1 MKRDFKVRGIKD
13 RSGSALLIVLGMF
26 AFMLVSAVAFSVYM
40 RASRAPSSFLRR
52 NTATRQLVKAA
63 LARAIDEVDTAIG
76 NDPFPGVGYN
86 HDYLRGSRAKN
97 DNWHGRVFVPS
108 NEVALAETV
117 STITLEGLGYIPS
130 CLVNEAR
137 YWSRHTRT
145 AKWHPF
151 NFGMGRYAFTAINV
165 TDLFDINAFVTPA
178 SGQRRQ
184 YLNRSSAP
192 HGRISPTYLF
202 RASEKGD
209 MNTGGLTAPAF
220 LNALA
225 GGAGIGGGDYPS
237 LADVPFTSFMDVN
250 LAMAQAG
257 NSLGG
262 LASPYVNLIRNNNT
276 STFLSGNEEAARR
289 SLFIAGGW
297 NSDSNLTYEA
307 YKAGYPG
314 RINLRYQQ
322 FQPFDGCSWFPDST
336 TLAHCYNDVSASHPF
351 WQPFN
356 NNFPIIS
363 TALLC
368 DYLDTDNV
376 PLSLCIP
383 CVEAVPMLCGVEL
396 NDNCVKYSVSMVE
409 TELQAANPDQGT
421 KKKIKRTY
429 SFKVDVDGLEATLT
443 AVYPFFNGPQGQASG
458 YTAEAF
464 ARIFFVAEPSGNGLN
479 DSGLRTSLAALG
491 TMDAGGSQWDW
502 SGTTEAAYI
511 QATCSDATVK
521 AEVAQG
527 VGDSAEEG
535 AVQSDIAM
543 RMASSLSKDTMLA
556 ELVYEVDENG
566 VETLV
571 DAECVNGTGI
581 NFYDGSWNVMNFME
595 ELKNDSHPDLKFRP
609 SVAVWARIRNA
620 ANKTVDMV
628 PATPANDNL
637 NGFADNVTLNGFSRA
652 GGGEAGTPLLRFFP
666 KVDDDASGIRLTKD
680 YFKNNNGASREAQ
693 WKQKSY
699 VANDPRINWAPE
711 QWWATD
717 SATNPK
723 DLWLR
728 EVRNFR
734 NNDNLRD
741 RDISMSASDQGYL
754 QSMYEW
760 MMIPQV
766 RELFTAGGGSLE
778 WGSFEG
784 GNGYDGIVRTAADG
798 VAHNS
803 VMWRTYR
810 SDAFGY
816 DNTWGS
822 IDGLAFDEPE
832 NGLRVNPYT
841 DMMPVMLGA
850 FANMPCDWW
859 SAGTNT

>member
-1 MKRDFKVRGIKD
+1 M
-13 RSGSALLIVLGMF
+13 
-26 AFMLVSAVAFSVYM
+26 
-40 RASRAPSSFLRR
+40 
-52 NTATRQLVKAA
+52 
-63 LARAIDEVDTAIG
+63 
-76 NDPFPGVGYN
+76 
-86 HDYLRGSRAKN
+86 
-97 DNWHGRVFVPS
+97 
-108 NEVALAETV
+108 
-117 STITLEGLGYIPS
+117 
-130 CLVNEAR
+130 
-137 YWSRHTRT
+137 
-145 AKWHPF
+145 
-151 NFGMGRYAFTAINV
+151 
-165 TDLFDINAFVTPA
+165 
-178 SGQRRQ
+178 
-184 YLNRSSAP
+184 
-192 HGRISPTYLF
+192 
-202 RASEKGD
+202 
-209 MNTGGLTAPAF
+209 
-220 LNALA
+220 
-225 GGAGIGGGDYPS
+225 
-237 LADVPFTSFMDVN
+237 
-250 LAMAQAG
+250 
-257 NSLGG
+257 
-262 LASPYVNLIRNNNT
+262 
-276 STFLSGNEEAARR
+276 
-289 SLFIAGGW
+289 
-297 NSDSNLTYEA
+297 
-307 YKAGYPG
+307 
-314 RINLRYQQ
+314 
-322 FQPFDGCSWFPDST
+322 
-336 TLAHCYNDVSASHPF
+336 
-351 WQPFN
+351 
-356 NNFPIIS
+356 
-363 TALLC
+363 
-368 DYLDTDNV
+368 
-376 PLSLCIP
+376 
-383 CVEAVPMLCGVEL
+383 
-396 NDNCVKYSVSMVE
+396 
-409 TELQAANPDQGT
+409 
-421 KKKIKRTY
+421 
-429 SFKVDVDGLEATLT
+429 
-443 AVYPFFNGPQGQASG
+443 
-458 YTAEAF
+458 
-464 ARIFFVAEPSGNGLN
+464 
-479 DSGLRTSLAALG
+479 
-491 TMDAGGSQWDW
+491 
-502 SGTTEAAYI
+502 
-511 QATCSDATVK
+511 
-521 AEVAQG
+521 AQG
-527 VGDSAEEG
+527 VGDSAEES

-543 RMASSLSKDTMLA
+543 RMASPLSKDTMLA

-717 SATNPK
+717 AATNPK

-778 WGSFEG
+778 WGAFEG

-816 DNTWGS
+816 SDTWGS

-859 SAGTNT
+859 SAGTNTQVSGKNYMDQNSPTFENGYLFDWSCKYSDVYNMAYYWMEVFNRKDLDDDARQKSLYMPDAWKNVFDNAFNWRDGETAYKSTESFPKETTLDTSVLSGNNATIDSILRDMTFTERKFLYGYLQGCFANTAQLFLVFVRAEASSGGAEGSGGRAVALVWRDPSAPMENGQFKKSSGGTETPQYGKDNAGKYLNVSGSEPEESWRLKSREYPPHRTRVLFYHQLD